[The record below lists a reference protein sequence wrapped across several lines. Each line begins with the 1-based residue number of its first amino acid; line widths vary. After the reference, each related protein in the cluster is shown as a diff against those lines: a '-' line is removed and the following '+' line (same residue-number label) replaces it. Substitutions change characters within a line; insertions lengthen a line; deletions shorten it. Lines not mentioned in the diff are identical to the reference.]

1 MIGSYGNIIF
11 EVSSEKILN
20 LTDLSTTYGGNW
32 ASQDLISG
40 KPRKQFIGATTATA
54 TFNMLLKADLGV
66 KPSEMLENL
75 RKKAEEGSADYLI
88 IGGKLVCENKM
99 VITSL
104 SGKFNTI
111 YSGGEIA
118 SISVSISLEEYV

>member
-1 MIGSYGNIIF
+1 MIGSYGDIIF

-20 LTDLSTTYGGNW
+20 LTDLSTAYGGNW

-40 KPRKQFIGATTATA
+40 KPRKQFIGAINATA

-75 RKKAEEGSADYLI
+75 RKKAEEGTADYLI

-111 YSGGEIA
+111 YNGGEVA
-118 SISVSISLEEYV
+118 SISVSVSLEEYV